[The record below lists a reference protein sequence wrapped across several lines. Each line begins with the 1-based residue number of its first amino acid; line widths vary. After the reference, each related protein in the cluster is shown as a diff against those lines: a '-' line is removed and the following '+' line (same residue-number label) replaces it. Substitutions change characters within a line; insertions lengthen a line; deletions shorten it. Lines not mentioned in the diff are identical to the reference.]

1 MVPPSALP
9 VPTVL
14 RSAAASLA
22 RFQMPWQV
30 REELVQE
37 ATLRTLAAR
46 DVRDADRFARGVG
59 RRLGIDWL
67 RRSGRERCVDELEE
81 APERS
86 PWEDRVQSDLDYH
99 RARVALEGAPPSYRR
114 TLVALYVEERTVE
127 EVVTELAGAAGSA
140 EARRRARDLVYQ
152 RRIRALRWLRSR
164 LEAP

>member
-1 MVPPSALP
+1 MVPPRAAPP

-22 RFQMPWQV
+22 RFRMPWQV

-46 DVRDADRFARGVG
+46 DVRDADRFVRGVG
-59 RRLGIDWL
+59 RRLGIDWM
-67 RRSGRERCVDELEE
+67 RQSVRERCVEVEE

-127 EVVTELAGAAGSA
+127 EVVTELAGAAGST
-140 EARRRARDLVYQ
+140 EDRRRAKNLVYQ
-152 RRIRALRWLRSR
+152 RRIRALRWLRTR